1 MSLSRRGGAAPAHFH
16 SPFPQGAFAM
26 SRSSAR
32 RRLVLAVVAALLLSV
47 VVPLVVLRAAL
58 PSVAA
63 VPPDSKFQKVALD
76 TNTTNPMALDV
87 ASDGRV
93 FYVDRLGDVRI
104 IQTAG
109 GTVLAA
115 HLNVFTAN
123 ESGVYNLALDPAF
136 ATNHFLYLYYSPAA
150 ANVDR
155 LSRFTV
161 NGNTLDLAS
170 ERVV

>member
-1 MSLSRRGGAAPAHFH
+1 MA
-16 SPFPQGAFAM
+16 
-26 SRSSAR
+26 RSSVR
-32 RRLVLAVVAALLLSV
+32 RRVTLAAAAGLLIAALV
-47 VVPLVVLRAAL
+47 NVPLAILAGVPTAG
-58 PSVAA
+58 AA

-87 ASDGRV
+87 APDGRV

-104 IQTAG
+104 IEPAG

-123 ESGVYNLALDPAF
+123 ESGLLNLALDPAF
-136 ATNHFLYLYYSPAA
+136 GTNHFIYLYYSPAA
-150 ANVDR
+150 TSVDR

-161 NGNTLDLAS
+161 NGDTVDLAS
-170 ERVV
+170 ERVVLDVPV